1 MDIDNRERNTDRMN
15 LMLKLRIE
23 RAIGN
28 AMNRSKK
35 KKKSRATSE
44 NDRRSVSVDLIY
56 IHGPRVTSWL
66 SILGSLEYRSHRWTS
81 RGLIYWQTAL
91 PRLVSSLTVPSN
103 YEFVLER
110 LHYRHSIDDKGL
122 DKAGILFIRGDFISL
137 VA

>member
-23 RAIGN
+23 RA
-28 AMNRSKK
+28 MNRSK

-91 PRLVSSLTVPSN
+91 PLTPRVQPHRPVQLRICPRKTPLST
-103 YEFVLER
+103 FHR
-110 LHYRHSIDDKGL
+110 R
-122 DKAGILFIRGDFISL
+122 
-137 VA
+137 